1 MRGYIPGSSG
11 SSGKDGQEG
20 KTHETEIWVVPSDWH
35 ILCSYLPLAGG
46 GGGCSL
52 PGMHLQAPGKH
63 LPECHSE
70 YLFRRPWVA

>member
-1 MRGYIPGSSG
+1 MRGYIPGSFG

-46 GGGCSL
+46 GGVLSARD
-52 PGMHLQAPGKH
+52 APAG
-63 LPECHSE
+63 PREA
-70 YLFRRPWVA
+70 PA